1 MSLAREIADKA
12 PSAEAH
18 RTLGQQVHGRLQDR
32 ILNGHLLPGTKLT
45 LRGLATSLNTSI
57 QPVREAVGRLAADG
71 ALHATPNRSILVPT
85 LTRPELDDLN
95 STRVLVEGE
104 AAARFAEH
112 ASEEDLA
119 TLSQTTD
126 ELRRAYEALDV
137 VKIVTSLQSWGLRI
151 ARASSSEV
159 LGSAIFALRLRLG
172 PHLAEAMSAPVAF
185 DPDFLQF
192 TVHIN
197 HEMVLA
203 FHDHDSVRARDL
215 RRADIM
221 TFQRYLYQRLGF
233 PHRVPAV
240 GS

>member
-1 MSLAREIADKA
+1 MSLAREIADESFCA
-12 PSAEAH
+12 IPQ
-18 RTLGQQVHGRLQDR
+18 RTLGQQVYGRLQET

-71 ALHATPNRSILVPT
+71 ALHATPNRSILVPV
-85 LTRPELDDLN
+85 LARPELDDLH

-104 AAARFAEH
+104 AAARFAER

-119 TLSQTTD
+119 ILSRINE
-126 ELRRAYEALDV
+126 ELRRAYHTSDV
-137 VKIVTSLQSWGLRI
+137 VKTVTGIQSWGLHI
-151 ARASSSEV
+151 ARGSSSAV
-159 LGSAIFALRLRLG
+159 LKSTIFTLRLRLG
-172 PHLAEAMSAPVAF
+172 PHLAEAMSVPVAF
-185 DPDFLQF
+185 DPDFLHF

-203 FHDHDSVRARDL
+203 FRDRDSVRARDL

-221 TFQRYLYQRLGF
+221 TFQRDLYQRLGF
-233 PHRVPAV
+233 THRALAT
-240 GS
+240 S